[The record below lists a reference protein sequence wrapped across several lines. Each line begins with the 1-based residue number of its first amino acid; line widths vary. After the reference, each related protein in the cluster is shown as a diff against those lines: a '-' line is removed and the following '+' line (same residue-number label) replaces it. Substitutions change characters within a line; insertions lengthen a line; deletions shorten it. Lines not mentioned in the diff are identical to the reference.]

1 MLDNIVTQYFVKGGW
16 IMWAI
21 LPVSLVTISVIFE
34 RTIWWL
40 VEGRKLDAKKLDSV
54 YGKLEEGNVVD
65 ASTVARQSH
74 DPRLRVIYHGLNHH
88 HASLEGALQVA
99 AGIEIKR
106 AGRFLVVLDTIVT
119 LAPLLGLLGTVTGLM
134 RAFFKLGDT
143 ELSESAITGGI
154 GEALIA
160 TAFGLTIAVVALIAL
175 NYFSARVANFQFEL
189 QNAATNAEVLL
200 KSANAAREL
209 ALRENGIHTD
219 KKGGS
224 YEGHFPVAA

>member
-16 IMWAI
+16 IMWLI
-21 LPVSLVTISVIFE
+21 LPVSLVTITVILE

-40 VEGRKLDAKKLDSV
+40 VERRKLDPAKLDSV
-54 YGKLEEGNVVD
+54 YAKLEDGNVVD

-134 RAFFKLGDT
+134 RAFFKLGNT

-175 NYFSARVANFQFEL
+175 NYFSARVADFQFEL
-189 QNAATNAEVLL
+189 QNAATNTEVLL

-209 ALRENGIHTD
+209 GASENGAPH
-219 KKGGS
+219 KKGGT
-224 YEGHFPVAA
+224 YEDRFTVTA